1 MAGRLHN
8 PERAV
13 DRDRVRASTRPMIEN
28 AQRRF
33 LDILASI
40 YIYNEHRG
48 YSSID
53 RVLEAVRARHSSE
66 GWFIAAVE
74 KHRRDERKHY
84 LMFKKYFEELGR
96 MPFAVDHSCG
106 HIDRLI
112 FLTFGC
118 GIDDLDTDAVTAD
131 DELFFRLC
139 RIIMITEI
147 RGMNQLDILLEDKLV
162 TSDERLKKIFQVI
175 RKDEPTHWMPYRDW
189 LERNDGGEPR
199 WNERAADWFV
209 HKSLVFWKVPSLYL
223 NPRLPRRQDWH
234 DDGEAQGIMAPPL
247 PEAATLLQ

>member
-1 MAGRLHN
+1 ML
-8 PERAV
+8 ER
-13 DRDRVRASTRPMIEN
+13 

-53 RVLEAVRARHSSE
+53 RVLEAVRARHPGE
-66 GWFIAAVE
+66 GAFIAAVE

-84 LMFKKYFEELGR
+84 LMFRRYFQRLGR
-96 MPFAVDHSCG
+96 MPFAVDKSCG

-118 GIDDLDTDAVTAD
+118 EIDSLDTDAAIAD
-131 DELFFRLC
+131 DAMFLKLC

-147 RGMNQLDILLEDKLV
+147 RGMHQLDVLLNNPVVRTDPDLV
-162 TSDERLKKIFQVI
+162 RIYQVI
-175 RKDEPTHWMPYRDW
+175 RKDEPSHWIPYRDW
-189 LERNDGGEPR
+189 LSTHGGSSAR
-199 WNERAADWFV
+199 LSERAADWLV
-209 HKSLVFWKVPSLYL
+209 HKSLVLWKAPSLFL
-223 NPRLPRRQDWH
+223 NPALGRRTHWH
-234 DDGEAQGIMAPPL
+234 DERDPPG
-247 PEAATLLQ
+247 ALLESASLA